1 MRLRTLD
8 LFCGAGGSSWGAAN
22 AGARIVMGV
31 DGWER
36 AIESYDA
43 NFRKRGESFLMK
55 STTTPSDLNLD
66 GKRIELLLASPEC
79 TNHTCAKGAGERSE
93 DSKKT
98 ANYVLK
104 FAGDLS
110 PRWIVIENV
119 IHMRN
124 WKGYRPLL
132 NGLHDLG
139 YKTLEVVL
147 DSVNFGVPQTRKR
160 LFILCDLK
168 STPLPLPSRKLK
180 LKPASAILDYDPE
193 TGLDSWMS
201 RPFFSKGRAAATIER
216 FNRGVETLGEGVPF
230 LIVYYGSDGSGGWQP
245 LDRPLRTITTLDRFG
260 LVTWKGSVPHLR
272 MLQVPELMRAMGFKD
287 GDGFR
292 LVGSRREQIK
302 QLGNGVC
309 PPVMEAIVKH
319 LTEEKNHRGVD
330 LSMVN
335 PKRPKSED
343 SNPLRH
349 QTSKVKKRPA
359 RKVSAGSRSGVI
371 C

>member
-8 LFCGAGGSSWGAAN
+8 LFCGAGGSSWGAVK
-22 AGARIVMGV
+22 AGAQIVMGV

-36 AIESYDA
+36 AVESYDA
-43 NFRKRGESFLMK
+43 NFMNKGEPFIMGT
-55 STTTPSDLNLD
+55 STTPADLNLA
-66 GKRIELLLASPEC
+66 GKKIDLLLASPEC
-79 TNHTCAKGAGERSE
+79 TNHTCAKGAGDRSE

-104 FAGDLS
+104 FAEDLS
-110 PRWIVIENV
+110 PRWVVIENV

-124 WKGYRPLL
+124 WVGYKPLL
-132 NGLHDLG
+132 NGLHALG

-147 DSVNFGVPQTRKR
+147 DSVNFGVPQTRRR

-168 STPLPLPSRKLK
+168 RAPLPIRMKK
-180 LKPASAILDYDPE
+180 RTEIPASAILDYKIK
-193 TGLDSWMS
+193 TGTDLWPS
-201 RPFFSKGRAAATIER
+201 RPFFSNGRAKPTIER
-216 FNRGVETLGEGVPF
+216 FNKAVETLGKEVPF

-260 LVTWKGSVPHLR
+260 LVTWKGPIPYLR

-292 LVGSRREQIK
+292 LTGSRREQIK

-309 PPVMEAIVKH
+309 PPVMEAIVNH
-319 LTEEKNHRGVD
+319 LTTLETSLKVD
-330 LSMVN
+330 SSIITVN
-335 PKRPKSED
+335 GTKAK
-343 SNPLRH
+343 
-349 QTSKVKKRPA
+349 
-359 RKVSAGSRSGVI
+359 KVSSSKIQTRNSKNGSFRARSATSRNGVLS
-371 C
+371 

>member
-1 MRLRTLD
+1 LVVLNAINLPDSVANLYFRPPPPDLQTL
-8 LFCGAGGSSWGAAN
+8 LYTTAQ
-22 AGARIVMGV
+22 IVMGV
-31 DGWER
+31 DGWDR

-55 STTTPSDLNLD
+55 STTNPSDLNLD

-98 ANYVLK
+98 ANYVLR
-104 FAGDLS
+104 FAADLT

-119 IHMRN
+119 IHMKN

-168 STPLPLPSRKLK
+168 STPLPLPSRKLRQ
-180 LKPASAILDYDPE
+180 KPASAILDYDLE
-193 TGLDSWMS
+193 TGLDTWLSK
-201 RPFFSKGRAAATIER
+201 PFFSKGRAIATIER
-216 FNRGVETLGEGVPF
+216 FNRGVEALGKGVPF

-260 LVTWKGSVPHLR
+260 LVTWQGSVPYLR

-309 PPVMEAIVKH
+309 PPVMEAIIKH
-319 LTEEKNHRGVD
+319 LTKEK
-330 LSMVN
+330 
-335 PKRPKSED
+335 PAYRPF
-343 SNPLRH
+343 
-349 QTSKVKKRPA
+349 
-359 RKVSAGSRSGVI
+359 SAKTRSL
-371 C
+371 